1 MFAKRIQHVSHRCA
15 SFLALHRSCASQRVP
30 KVWFRHAPSVVSP
43 VIAPDPF
50 ISHAGDARFLPF
62 FQPQNS
68 LLLLFIIPFRAFD
81 ERGGGVLEDDDE
93 NENENEEDENGGKSS
108 SSSSSSSHR
117 FPFSLSLSFA
127 LCEVAKARRFAKHK
141 KTTVCLFSAL
151 FFCSLLFCVFPFFS
165 FFFFF
170 SFFRVIRV
178 VFCVF
183 FPTYKKTSLSPL
195 LCYYT
200 FERRRRRRK
209 TMEAPSTSDFEE
221 EEDEAE
227 IAERGARAWH
237 FFSRRVCIFRF
248 VVANTHAREEREQ
261 SVMSVLLRVRE
272 RRRSNPALVGVVQ
285 CKLSLSLSFE
295 FTSAAVPFPSNAFRF
310 CDRRRIAMRAHKK
323 GARVVLNG
331 TRRTRFPKERKEQS
345 RRRM

>member
-1 MFAKRIQHVSHRCA
+1 MSLTGVHPFLHFTVRAHLSVFQKFGFVTHPRSSLPLSHQTPLSRTQA
-15 SFLALHRSCASQRVP
+15 THGFSHFFSHKILSSSFLLFH
-30 KVWFRHAPSVVSP
+30 FAPSTNEEEASWKTTTKTKTKTKRTKTEESRRRRPPPPPRIVSPFLFRSLLLCVKSQKPVVSQSTKKQRC
-43 VIAPDPF
+43 VF
-50 ISHAGDARFLPF
+50 FLPF
-62 FQPQNS
+62 
-68 LLLLFIIPFRAFD
+68 
-81 ERGGGVLEDDDE
+81 
-93 NENENEEDENGGKSS
+93 
-108 SSSSSSSHR
+108 
-117 FPFSLSLSFA
+117 
-127 LCEVAKARRFAKHK
+127 
-141 KTTVCLFSAL
+141 

-200 FERRRRRRK
+200 FERRRRRRRK

-261 SVMSVLLRVRE
+261 SVMSLLRVRE